1 MAFKVESSSCCK
13 DKRKRKKKKTFKD
26 RMQTLEKMF
35 HELTTLCDLRGLLY
49 VKSEFNKDGLVRI
62 LPENPNQRREIVR
75 DYINYDPK
83 TAGKRKGGDS
93 ECTNDNKMRKFSN
106 GDVKEENQQDKF
118 IDQKLNN
125 LSVEEIERN
134 LEPMLG
140 MISERIDK
148 LMMEKNKSVAKG
160 CNEDDM
166 VMMNEFPSPPL
177 EPSSSTGFPNYSSA
191 LEKEFDYD
199 VNQWLNLPGLTNTS
213 TDGGIMFEPFP
224 DVIDFEFQALSNY
237 AGSFT
242 NMMINCC

>member
-1 MAFKVESSSCCK
+1 
-13 DKRKRKKKKTFKD
+13 
-26 RMQTLEKMF
+26 
-35 HELTTLCDLRGLLY
+35 
-49 VKSEFNKDGLVRI
+49 
-62 LPENPNQRREIVR
+62 
-75 DYINYDPK
+75 
-83 TAGKRKGGDS
+83 
-93 ECTNDNKMRKFSN
+93 MRKFCD

-125 LSVEEIERN
+125 LSVEEIQRIERN
-134 LEPMLG
+134 LKPMFG

-148 LMMEKNKSVAKG
+148 LMMEKKKSMAKG

-166 VMMNEFPSPPL
+166 VMMNEFPSLPL
-177 EPSSSTGFPNYSSA
+177 EPKFDYQPSSSTNVYNYGFA

-213 TDGGIMFEPFP
+213 TDDGIVFEPFP

-242 NMMINCC
+242 DMMINC